1 MNFGFSDYCDQVQR
15 LIDVSINEAVDLV
28 ECMDEDIPENEVE
41 NRTRAQY
48 RKMIGDTAVECF
60 KRALDPE
67 DYETVTIPNTLI
79 LAIFDRVK
87 VGVSFRAYV
96 L

>member
-67 DYETVTIPNTLI
+67 DYDTVTIPDTLI

-87 VGVSFRAYV
+87 VGVALRAYV

>member
-1 MNFGFSDYCDQVQR
+1 MRFGFSDYCDQVQR

-28 ECMDEDIPENEVE
+28 ECMDEDSPEAEVE

-48 RKMIGDTAVECF
+48 RKMIGDTAVDCF

-67 DYETVTIPNTLI
+67 DYDTVTLPNTLI
-79 LAIFDRVK
+79 LAIIDRVK
-87 VGVSFRAYV
+87 VGVAFRAHV

>member
-87 VGVSFRAYV
+87 VGVALRAYV

>member
-15 LIDVSINEAVDLV
+15 LIDVSIEEALDLV
-28 ECMDEDIPENEVE
+28 ECMDEDSPENEVE

-48 RKMIGDTAVECF
+48 RKMIGDTAVDCF

-79 LAIFDRVK
+79 LAIFARVREA
-87 VGVSFRAYV
+87 VSFRAHV

>member
-1 MNFGFSDYCDQVQR
+1 MKFAYDEYGDEVKR
-15 LIDVSINEAVDLV
+15 LIDVSINEAIDLV
-28 ECMDEDIPENEVE
+28 DCMDEDSPEVELE

-48 RKMIGDTAVECF
+48 RNYIGDTAVDCF

-67 DYETVTIPNTLI
+67 DYDMVRLPVSLIMAITSRVTETVT
-79 LAIFDRVK
+79 
-87 VGVSFRAYV
+87 FRARV

>member
-1 MNFGFSDYCDQVQR
+1 MRFGFSDYSDQVQR

-28 ECMDEDIPENEVE
+28 ECMDEDSPEAEVE
-41 NRTRAQY
+41 NRTRTQY
-48 RKMIGDTAVECF
+48 RKMISDTAVDCF

-67 DYETVTIPNTLI
+67 YYDTVTIPDTLI
-79 LAIFDRVK
+79 LAIIDRVK
-87 VGVSFRAYV
+87 VMVAFRAHV